1 MLKKMYKAMLLVLC
15 AVLLVAGSV
24 MGTLAYLKAQTGTVT
39 NAMTVGKVEITLSE
53 SVVNIY
59 GEKTTGEIVATASG
73 VTGGENTYKLV
84 PGHTYTKDPIVTV
97 KANSEA
103 CYLFVKV
110 VNGISAIEAGTTI
123 AVQMATKG
131 WKPLDGVANVYYKS
145 VAATDDNA
153 VNYPVFDNFTIA
165 DNANE
170 NTTAWK
176 AASIE
181 ITAYAVQADGFGS
194 AEAAWAASG
203 FGTTNS
209 NP

>member
-1 MLKKMYKAMLLVLC
+1 MKKMYKAMLLVLC

-24 MGTLAYLKAQTGTVT
+24 MGTLAYLKAQTATISNV
-39 NAMTVGKVEITLSE
+39 MTIGKVEITLSE
-53 SVVNIY
+53 SAVNIY

-110 VNGISAIEAGTTI
+110 ENGIAAIEDSANTI
-123 AVQMATKG
+123 ASQIEANGWTQLEGNIYYREINVATAIAG
-131 WKPLDGVANVYYKS
+131 HS
-145 VAATDDNA
+145 
-153 VNYPVFDNFTIA
+153 YPVFGTFKVSSAATADTLKTYADATI
-165 DNANE
+165 N
-170 NTTAWK
+170 
-176 AASIE
+176 

-203 FGTTNS
+203 FGG
-209 NP
+209 